1 MIKQLLADQ
10 KGRAATAAVGALAT
24 SMLAEDIA
32 PISAALSAVG
42 VHNPQ
47 GVALLIWAVG
57 WLVDTIV
64 VRRRKGRHDR
74 AVRRHEQATRAK
86 RAE

>member
-1 MIKQLLADQ
+1 MIRQLLADQ
-10 KGRAATAAVGALAT
+10 KGRAATAAVGALVT
-24 SMLAEDIA
+24 SIVAEDIA

-64 VRRRKGRHDR
+64 VRRRKGRHER
-74 AVRRHEQATRAK
+74 RVRAYEQAVRVK
-86 RAE
+86 RTE

>member
-1 MIKQLLADQ
+1 MIKQLLSDQ

-42 VHNPQ
+42 VTDPQ

-74 AVRRHEQATRAK
+74 LVRKYERSVRVNPD
-86 RAE
+86 